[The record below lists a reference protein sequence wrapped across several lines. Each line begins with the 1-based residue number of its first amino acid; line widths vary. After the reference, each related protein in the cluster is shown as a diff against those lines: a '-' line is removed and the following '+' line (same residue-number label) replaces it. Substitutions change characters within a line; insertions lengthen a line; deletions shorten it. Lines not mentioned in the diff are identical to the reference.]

1 MDMHTDVGAAP
12 EPFFRPV
19 KKRKFLRR
27 RPDRE
32 TEDSPDETESANE
45 ESAAHGFYSS
55 DSHALQKAGD
65 ASRPTHSIPFRRPHR
80 ARRGGIEFSA
90 SSRQV
95 TDSGHQPAAVEQ
107 TSENLEAEK
116 IRAMSDRFTVHTGQT
131 VDVDKHMYCPSH

>member
-1 MDMHTDVGAAP
+1 MDVGAAP

-27 RPDRE
+27 RPGRE
-32 TEDSPDETESANE
+32 TEDSQDEVQPTNE
-45 ESAAHGFYSS
+45 ESAAHSSYSS
-55 DSHALQKAGD
+55 DSRAFQNAD
-65 ASRPTHSIPFRRPHR
+65 VASRPTHSVPLRRPHR

-95 TDSGHQPAAVEQ
+95 TDNGHQAATIEPAPED
-107 TSENLEAEK
+107 LEAEK
-116 IRAMSDRFTVHTGQT
+116 VRAMSDRFTVHTGQT